1 MFLDESGVQTE
12 LGGDSGDLARV
23 VGLDA
28 PDGDEG
34 IAALGDGVG
43 NEVSGRAC

>member
-1 MFLDESGVQTE
+1 MQAE
-12 LGGDSGDLARV
+12 LGGGGGDLARV

-34 IAALGDGVG
+34 VAALGDGVG

>member
-1 MFLDESGVQTE
+1 MQAE
-12 LGGDSGDLARV
+12 LRGGGGDLPRV

-34 IAALGDGVG
+34 VASLGEGVG
-43 NEVSGRAC
+43 EEVSGDFR